1 MISEKKKKFDFL
13 VTGIA
18 GYIGLNLAEY
28 LLKKKYTVL
37 VIYNFSNSKKI
48 NIKNL
53 INNFSNFK
61 FYSGSFDN
69 VPNKTVVK
77 NIIHLAAKSVVEKNA
92 LDLKEYK
99 INNEHKLNIFL
110 KIKNLN
116 AKNLFLFR
124 LQQYITILIK

>member
-37 VIYNFSNSKKI
+37 GIDNFSNSKKI

-69 VPNKTVVK
+69 VPNKIEAK

-99 INNEHKLNIFL
+99 INNEYKLNIFL
-110 KIKNLN
+110 KKIKNL
-116 AKNLFLFR
+116 K
-124 LQQYITILIK
+124 